1 MKKIAKRLYD
11 DKRGPETSEDKA
23 FFDDF
28 MNEIQKTYQ
37 LKMKLITNRYH
48 SIMNRNMKNC
58 GKSLYQEILTNA
70 KVSHGVLSNL
80 DDHLVERTLL
90 GDVATPTSVFLSPAV
105 RGVTASDDPLQS
117 IISWGKECRGQQI
130 MRRATI
136 NAEGR
141 EAIMRAVPSENDQ
154 VFDGGNSDDDSSSFN
169 SNIDLE
175 EGNEATIN
183 CLGKPGSD
191 EFWIELSRSIAQR
204 GYNLKNKTLKFE
216 SRLTQQLNNPLDGG
230 VVPWWEMGIKAFSTF
245 IRKNFG
251 FVINRDLW
259 QRNDKAAIGIALA
272 EAYGILVVYEMTEN
286 RRNSGW
292 GPDGAQ
298 RLVDFEDESEMS
310 EQGSDIDEQEIEH
323 EYESSEDEDS
333 WSEHEEDEESLDSI
347 DEEEV
352 TVQITEHS
360 HDENANVVLQRRYLG
375 NEFDKENEE
384 DDDSDSTATNLS
396 TLESYGDNGKES
408 EDDIIKST
416 MKPRLDPFSDDSS
429 LD

>member
-1 MKKIAKRLYD
+1 
-11 DKRGPETSEDKA
+11 
-23 FFDDF
+23 
-28 MNEIQKTYQ
+28 
-37 LKMKLITNRYH
+37 
-48 SIMNRNMKNC
+48 
-58 GKSLYQEILTNA
+58 
-70 KVSHGVLSNL
+70 
-80 DDHLVERTLL
+80 
-90 GDVATPTSVFLSPAV
+90 VATPTSVFLSPAV

-154 VFDGGNSDDDSSSFN
+154 VFDVGSSDDDSSSFN

-230 VVPWWEMGIKAFSTF
+230 VVPWWQMQFRALCTF
-245 IRKNFG
+245 TRKNFG

-259 QRNDKAAIGIALA
+259 HRNDKVAIGIALA

-292 GPDGAQ
+292 GPDGTQ
-298 RLVDFEDESEMS
+298 RLADFEEEDDLS
-310 EQGSDIDEQEIEH
+310 GKDSDIDEQEIEY
-323 EYESSEDEDS
+323 EYENSEDEDS
-333 WSEHEEDEESLDSI
+333 WSEHEEDEESLVSI

-352 TVQITEHS
+352 TVHIAEDS
-360 HDENANVVLQRRYLG
+360 HDEISDVVFQRRYLG

-384 DDDSDSTATNLS
+384 DDDSDSTLKHLS
-396 TLESYGDNGKES
+396 ISESTGDNGEES
-408 EDDIIKST
+408 EDDIIKAT
-416 MKPRLDPFSDDSS
+416 MKPRVDPFSDDSS
-429 LD
+429 FD